1 MGDGR
6 WGKGHFAVTAEYIA
20 LNLIKTIFL
29 FFKSIK
35 KKSVISFRSINSSIY
50 PFRFFI
56 QAKYFLIF
64 CILPHSTKD
73 LRQGLLAT
81 FIMNRENNDSITGA
95 RTNGNCNHDCHSCTL
110 GDRCKFNDYLEKEF
124 MLIDQ

>member
-73 LRQGLLAT
+73 FWYLVTLDFLESLKCTYFFFFFLVFPAT
-81 FIMNRENNDSITGA
+81 AFLPFKKKKKKKLSGSI
-95 RTNGNCNHDCHSCTL
+95 
-110 GDRCKFNDYLEKEF
+110 
-124 MLIDQ
+124 IDIQ